1 MGLYKENGY
10 LNYKY
15 ICDVGQ
21 RYIDIIGGRGIGKS
35 HLICDI
41 WNESKLPILY
51 VRRTNVALENSFS
64 TIGDFVKPDW
74 FGKDIRLKYN
84 DKKGYGKA
92 YLTDEDLQNDKPFIV
107 GVSLSTFQNKT
118 GIDFTRFYDVIFD
131 EFIPQKGDR
140 SIKNEFQAYKN
151 IMEVLFRNRPESE
164 TEKIRTWFFGNSN
177 AIMSNILIGYRL
189 IPDCYKAVKERTEIT
204 QVDRCETTLILP
216 FNSPVSEK
224 KRQNAFYRNLPK
236 GRAKMELDNEFM
248 DLEDDRI
255 RHQNLKEYTHDMKT
269 PLFSVWLH
277 KSDFKFYITKPMKA
291 HCEDVFDAS
300 PSSLER
306 WQSSSKK
313 YLKPMFISGDI
324 TFSDYETQCDFLAS
338 FDCVSWYDIL

>member
-1 MGLYKENGY
+1 MSLYKENGY

-41 WNESKLPILY
+41 WNDGHFPILY

-140 SIKNEFQAYKN
+140 PIKNEFQAYKN
-151 IMEVLFRNRPESE
+151 IMEVLFRNRPDSE

-216 FNSPVSEK
+216 SKSPISEK

-236 GRAKMELDNEFM
+236 GRAKMELDNDFM

-255 RHQNLKEYTHDMKT
+255 RHQNLKEYTHAMKT

-277 KSDFKFYITKPMKA
+277 KSDFKFYVTKPMKS
-291 HCEDVFDAS
+291 HCDDVFDAS

-306 WQSSSKK
+306 WQTSSKK